1 MMLLSIMPQAAK
13 RINDLLQSDP
23 ELYALRIAV
32 EGGGCSGFSYKY
44 ELVHEKAADDQV
56 IEQEGARVVIDPVST
71 PFLLGSSLDFVDSLL
86 EQSFVIKNPNAAS
99 SCGCGVSFS
108 I

>member
-1 MMLLSIMPQAAK
+1 MLLSLMPQAVK

-23 ELYALRIAV
+23 ELYALRITV

-44 ELVHEKAADDQV
+44 ELVREQAPGDEV
-56 IEQEGARVVIDPVST
+56 IEQEGARVVIDPMSK
-71 PFLLGSSLDFVDSLL
+71 PFLLGSNLDFVDSIL
-86 EQSFVIKNPNAAS
+86 EQSFAIKNPNASS